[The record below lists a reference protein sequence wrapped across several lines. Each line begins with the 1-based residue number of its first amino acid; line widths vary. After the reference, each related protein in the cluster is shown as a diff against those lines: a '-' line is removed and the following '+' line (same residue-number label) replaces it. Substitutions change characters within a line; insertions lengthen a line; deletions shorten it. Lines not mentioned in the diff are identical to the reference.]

1 MQVNV
6 NSVSGR
12 LEGIYKKSEQ
22 KNAPSVLLL
31 HPHPLYGGNM
41 HNKVLFLMEK
51 AFINYGFS
59 TLRFNFRGV
68 GNSDGTYGAGI
79 EEIIDASTCCDWMQ
93 EANPTASS
101 FWVAGF
107 SFGAYIAIQI
117 MMRRTEIS
125 RFVAIGSPA
134 NMFDM
139 SFIYPCPTNGIFIHA
154 EKDII
159 APIKEAEKIIKR
171 AVRTK
176 DKEIEYKII
185 KSADHFFTQYSDELF
200 SVISLYIKNELLKLQ
215 TIKESK
221 QVADGF

>member
-6 NSVSGR
+6 NSASGK

-22 KNAPSVLLL
+22 PNAPCVLLL

-41 HNKVLFLMEK
+41 HNKVVFLMEK
-51 AFINYGFS
+51 AFLNNGFS

-68 GNSDGTYGAGI
+68 GNSDGVYGAGV
-79 EEIIDASTCCDWMQ
+79 EEIIDASTCCDWIQ
-93 EANPTASS
+93 ENEPTNSS

-117 MMRRTEIS
+117 MMRRIEVN

-154 EKDII
+154 DKDTV
-159 APIKEAEKIIKR
+159 APIKEAEKIIKK
-171 AVRTK
+171 AIRTK
-176 DKEIEYKII
+176 DKEIDYKVI
-185 KSADHFFTQYSDELF
+185 KNADHFFNQHQDELYT
-200 SVISLYIKNELLKLQ
+200 VLDNYIKQEMKKIQEKGN
-215 TIKESK
+215 
-221 QVADGF
+221 

>member
-6 NSVSGR
+6 NSASGR

-22 KNAPSVLLL
+22 PNAPCVLLL

-41 HNKVLFLMEK
+41 HNKVVYLMEK
-51 AFINYGFS
+51 AFLANGFS

-68 GNSDGTYGAGI
+68 GNSEGAYGDGV
-79 EEIIDASTCCDWMQ
+79 EEIIDASTCCDWIQ
-93 EANPTASS
+93 ENEPTSTS

-117 MMRRTEIS
+117 MMRRIEVN

-139 SFIYPCPTNGIFIHA
+139 SFIYPCPTNGLFVHA
-154 EKDII
+154 DKDTV
-159 APIKEAEKIIKR
+159 APIKEAEKIIKK
-171 AVRTK
+171 AIRTK

-185 KSADHFFTQYSDELF
+185 KNADHFYNNHQEELYK
-200 SVISLYIKNELLKLQ
+200 VLDNYIKEELKKLKV
-215 TIKESK
+215 ESGNN
-221 QVADGF
+221 A